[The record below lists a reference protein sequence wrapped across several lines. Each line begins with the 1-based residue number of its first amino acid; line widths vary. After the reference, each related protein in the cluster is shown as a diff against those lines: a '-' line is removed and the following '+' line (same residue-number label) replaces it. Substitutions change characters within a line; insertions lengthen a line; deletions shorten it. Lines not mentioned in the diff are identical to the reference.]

1 MEMMYTI
8 ITNALREMNLDKQYN
23 STDYLNFFCL
33 GNRELKKP
41 ETLRES
47 QSSGQ
52 VYHKYE
58 KCMYFNSTY
67 VYREP

>member
-8 ITNALREMNLDKQYN
+8 ITNALKEMNLDKQYN
-23 STDYLNFFCL
+23 STDFLNFFCL

-47 QSSGQ
+47 QSSGRIQ
-52 VYHKYE
+52 VYLKYE
-58 KCMYFNSTY
+58 KCMYPSSS
-67 VYREP
+67 